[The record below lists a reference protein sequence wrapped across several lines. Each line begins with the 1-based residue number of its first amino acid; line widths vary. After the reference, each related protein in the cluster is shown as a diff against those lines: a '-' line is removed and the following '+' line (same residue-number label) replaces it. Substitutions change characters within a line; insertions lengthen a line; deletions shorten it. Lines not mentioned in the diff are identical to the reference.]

1 MFAPSDQVV
10 ADSVPLQIDRA
21 VSENQI
27 VATLSGFC
35 FGKNKRLLNS
45 ADFKSVFDGAK
56 FKAPH
61 KNLLVLA
68 NPAATDSPRL
78 GLVVAK
84 KNAKLAVQR
93 NRIKRLTRDSF
104 RLNQAAL
111 EGLDIV
117 VLSKHDLWRLDN
129 AQITELL
136 EQAWKRLI
144 KQRNKYRASLAAES
158 P

>member
-10 ADSVPLQIDRA
+10 ADDVPLQIDRA
-21 VSENQI
+21 ISENQI
-27 VATLSGFC
+27 VETLSGFC
-35 FGKNKRLLNS
+35 FGKNKRLLTS

-61 KNLLVLA
+61 KHLLVLA
-68 NPAATDSPRL
+68 NPSKDSIPRL

-93 NRIKRLTRDSF
+93 NRIKRLTRNSF

-129 AQITELL
+129 QQINDILQ
-136 EQAWKRLI
+136 QAWQRLI
-144 KQRNKYRASLAAES
+144 KQRNKYRASLAVEA

>member
-1 MFAPSDQVV
+1 M
-10 ADSVPLQIDRA
+10 
-21 VSENQI
+21 E
-27 VATLSGFC
+27 TLSGFC

-45 ADFKSVFDGAK
+45 ADYKAVFDGAK
-56 FKAPH
+56 FKVPH

-68 NPAATDSPRL
+68 NPTELEVPRL

-111 EGLDIV
+111 VGLDIV

-129 AQITELL
+129 RQINDILQ
-136 EQAWKRLI
+136 QAWQRLI
-144 KQRNKYRASLAAES
+144 KQRNKYRASLVVES
-158 P
+158 Q